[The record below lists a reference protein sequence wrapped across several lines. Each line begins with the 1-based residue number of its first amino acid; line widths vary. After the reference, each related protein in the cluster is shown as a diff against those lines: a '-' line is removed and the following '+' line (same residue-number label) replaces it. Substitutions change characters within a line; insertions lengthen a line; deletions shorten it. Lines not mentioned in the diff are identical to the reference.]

1 MPGLPRHLKQLERE
15 LLALGEETMLIEELD
30 GFIAGLLVCP
40 ELIKPGEWLPIVWG
54 HDGDESPPAFD
65 NLEHVNRVLGL
76 LMEHYNDV
84 ARMLMERPDRYSP
97 LFAVD
102 KRNGDILW
110 ELWIEGFEKAVNL
123 RPASW
128 QKLLNTDVD
137 TATAMR
143 GMRTLID
150 IACGD
155 PNMPSQ
161 DRDTLIATAPDDI
174 ARWTVA
180 LNDWRLANYRPMQGA
195 DQILR
200 PTFTS
205 ANKVGRNDPCP
216 CGSGKKYKKCCGLH

>member
-1 MPGLPRHLKQLERE
+1 MPSLSRHLKQLEKE

-40 ELIKPGEWLPIVWG
+40 DLIKPGEWLPIVWG
-54 HDGDESPPAFD
+54 HDGDEPPPAFD

-76 LMEHYNDV
+76 LMKHYNDV
-84 ARMLMERPDRYSP
+84 ARTLIERPDRYSP
-97 LFAVD
+97 LFAVEE
-102 KRNGDILW
+102 RNGDILW

-128 QKLLNTDVD
+128 QKLLNTDVN

-155 PNMPSQ
+155 PNMPRM

-174 ARWTVA
+174 ARWVIA
-180 LNDWRLANYRPMQGA
+180 LNDWRLANYRPMQGT
-195 DQILR
+195 DPIFR
-200 PTFTS
+200 PSFTS